1 MNSPGP
7 LGGDRTSHQ
16 GGGFVDLQINGVD
29 AIDFSV
35 ANGEDWV
42 RAGQRLLAAG
52 VTGYLPTIC
61 SMPLDRYSGAL
72 ARVAAAQGA
81 GPDGLPRILGVHLEG
96 PFLGGALGA
105 HPPAMVRPMDLAWLA
120 ELVDSFPGLVRLVTL
135 APEADPGCDGIRA
148 LVARGIV
155 VSLGHTTCTY
165 EQAVA
170 AADAGATLTTHLFN
184 GMGPLHH
191 REPGIIGAALD
202 PRVDLTPT
210 LIADFVHVHPAVV
223 AAVFAAANPIL
234 VSDAVATGTRY
245 FDAKVTAARGAAYLP
260 NGMLTGA
267 TALLDDAVRN
277 VAGLGVPLAEVLAAA
292 SNRPAALLGLLGAP
306 GEIEL
311 DPELNVV
318 EVRLD
323 GRCVY
328 SRER

>member
-1 MNSPGP
+1 M
-7 LGGDRTSHQ
+7 TS
-16 GGGFVDLQINGVD
+16 GFVDLQINGVD

-35 ANGEDWV
+35 AHGGHWV

-52 VTGYLPTIC
+52 VIGYLPTIC
-61 SMPLDRYSGAL
+61 SMPLDRYAGAL
-72 ARVAAAQGA
+72 GRVAAAQAERG
-81 GPDGLPRILGVHLEG
+81 DDLPRILGVHLEG

-105 HPPAMVRPMDLAWLA
+105 HPAAMVRPMDVPWLT
-120 ELVDSFPGLVRLVTL
+120 ELVDAFPGLVRLVTL
-135 APEADPGCDGIRA
+135 APEADPGSDGIRA

-165 EQAVA
+165 EEAVA
-170 AADAGATLTTHLFN
+170 AARAGATLTTHLFN

-191 REPGIIGAALD
+191 RDPGIVGAALD
-202 PRVDLTPT
+202 PRVELTPT

-223 AAVFAAANPIL
+223 AAAFAAANPIL

-245 FDAKVTAARGAAYLP
+245 FDAEVTAARGAAYLP
-260 NGMLTGA
+260 NGTLTGA
-267 TALLDDAVRN
+267 TSLLDDAVRN
-277 VAGLGVPLAEVLAAA
+277 VVGLGVPLAEVLAAA
-292 SNRPAALLGLLGAP
+292 SNRPAALLGLVDAP
-306 GEIEL
+306 GDIEL
-311 DPELNVV
+311 DAELNVV